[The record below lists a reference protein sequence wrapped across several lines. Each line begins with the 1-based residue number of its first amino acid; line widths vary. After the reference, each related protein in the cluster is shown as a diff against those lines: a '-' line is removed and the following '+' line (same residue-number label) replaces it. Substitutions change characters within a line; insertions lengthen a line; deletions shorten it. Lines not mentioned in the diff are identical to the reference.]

1 LFQLPFPLNPIAS
14 LYALTFFF
22 LALSAPVLQK
32 FLTVQLR
39 VVGTALM
46 LMFMVPGFVIVYEN
60 IAIMSYCNWCRF
72 LNCLEVFEWC
82 RQHAGYNG

>member
-1 LFQLPFPLNPIAS
+1 
-14 LYALTFFF
+14 